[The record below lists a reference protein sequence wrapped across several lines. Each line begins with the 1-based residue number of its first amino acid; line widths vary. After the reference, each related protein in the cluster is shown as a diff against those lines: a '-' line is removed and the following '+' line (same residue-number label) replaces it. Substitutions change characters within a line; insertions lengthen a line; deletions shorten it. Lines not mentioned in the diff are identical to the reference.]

1 MKIILGITG
10 ASGAIYGY
18 TLLRLLHAKGVQTD
32 LILTAMGEKV
42 LQYEC
47 GISRQDLAGYAT
59 LYENNNLFA
68 PIASGSCL
76 CDGMVVAPCSMNTLG
91 LMANGLGG
99 TLLTRCAAVTL
110 KEQRPLVLLTRETP
124 LNTIQI
130 ENMLRAARAGAV
142 VMPASP
148 GFYQKPQHMSELI
161 AGVVFRVLDKLNI
174 PAEEASRWK

>member
-1 MKIILGITG
+1 MRIILGITG

-18 TLLRLLHAKGVQTD
+18 TLLRLLYTKGIQTD
-32 LILTAMGEKV
+32 LILTSMGEKV

-47 GISRQDLAGYAT
+47 GIARPDLEKYAV
-59 LYENNNLFA
+59 LYDDNDLFA

-76 CDGMVVAPCSMNTLG
+76 YDGMVVAPCSMNTLS

-99 TLLTRCAAVTL
+99 TLLTRCASVTL
-110 KEQRPLVLLTRETP
+110 KERRSLILLTRETP

-130 ENMLRAARAGAV
+130 ENMLSAARAGAV
-142 VMPASP
+142 IMPASP
-148 GFYQKPQHMSELI
+148 GFYQKPKQMSELI
-161 AGVVFRVLDKLNI
+161 AGVVYRVLDQLGI